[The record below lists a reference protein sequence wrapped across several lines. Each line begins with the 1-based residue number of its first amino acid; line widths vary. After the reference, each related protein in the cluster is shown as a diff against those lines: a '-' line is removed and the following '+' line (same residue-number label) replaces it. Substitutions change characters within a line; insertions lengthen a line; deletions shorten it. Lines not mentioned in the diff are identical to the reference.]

1 MRRDAVDFVVGRHHA
16 YWFGFFDYFFERV
29 KECFAQDAFRDICR
43 RAVHAGFGLAV
54 SGEVFERSHYMFA
67 VVEFSVAL
75 EAFYY
80 GYSHARDQVGIFS
93 VGFFAASP
101 AWVADYVY
109 RSEEHTSELQ

>member
-1 MRRDAVDFVVGRHHA
+1 MGLASLN
-16 YWFGFFDYFFERV
+16 YFFERIE
-29 KECFAQDAFRDICR
+29 KCFAQDALGNVCW

-54 SGEVFERSHYMFA
+54 SGEVFQRGHYVFA

-75 EAFYY
+75 KTFY
-80 GYSHARDQVGIFS
+80 GGDAHARDQIRIFS

-109 RSEEHTSELQ
+109 YWS